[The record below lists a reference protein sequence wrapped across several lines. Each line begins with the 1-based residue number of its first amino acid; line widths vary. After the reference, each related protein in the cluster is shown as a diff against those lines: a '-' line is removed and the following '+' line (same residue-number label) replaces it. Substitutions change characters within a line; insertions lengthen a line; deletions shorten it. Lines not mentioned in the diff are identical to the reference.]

1 MEQWTRPGQ
10 VSWEQF
16 TGYAQLFANI
26 ILAVRRELGEWNER
40 TFQEM
45 MRWATFLE
53 ELTND
58 VRRLARDSCFFPL
71 KKKKKTKNDRWSP
84 ETNCRRSDIWKILRL
99 LLIRDMTIE
108 R

>member
-26 ILAVRRELGEWNER
+26 ILAARRELREWNEK

-58 VRRLARDSCFFPL
+58 VRRLACDLLLLPL
-71 KKKKKTKNDRWSP
+71 KKKAKKIDRWSL
-84 ETNCRRSDIWKILRL
+84 ETSCRPSGIWKIRPL
-99 LLIRDMTIE
+99 LPIRDTTIE
-108 R
+108 T